1 MMERSGSILAADFGS
16 VNTRVVL
23 VDVVEGVYRLV
34 ARASGPSTVGF
45 PIDDASIGLRRMVD
59 EIGKRAGRTFY
70 DDAGEIVIPEG
81 MDRTGVEAFVTTATA
96 GRPMRVAII
105 GLVEDVSVASARR
118 VLSSSFVEVVSTI
131 TLEDG
136 RDEAGRMNE
145 LVLNRP
151 DLILIVGG
159 TDRGAVRALE
169 SMIAPI
175 RTALQVQDAAMRP
188 TILYAGNNKL
198 VSTIEAA
205 FNELATVLYADNV
218 RPRIDVENLDSAR
231 SQVTKA
237 FNSYNSRQRG
247 AFRNIKSSTGLVPTA
262 RGYALVA
269 EFIARTS
276 ERNVLAVDMGSA
288 TTVMIAAL
296 NGQVDTVVN
305 ANYGLGHGAPNLLK
319 QSGADAVL
327 DWLPFE
333 SSRRQA
339 ADYAQN
345 KASRPGSVPVN
356 IRDLYFEH
364 GLLRAGIQHLI
375 QSNRETWL
383 DVGKD
388 GPLENVD
395 LILAGGKGL
404 TGSGHPGWDLL
415 LIADAVQP
423 TGITEVEADPYG
435 LIPAIGAVATINSDA
450 AVHLLSNNDLDHLGT
465 IISLEGQPTVDR
477 WAARITVT
485 TDDGE
490 SYKQEMMGGE
500 LLLLPVRTGRSIT
513 LRIEAGRGLRVAGK
527 RSLKRRIEG
536 GKAGILIDARGR
548 ELVLPADAAERAIK
562 LPEWV
567 AQMAGIPA
575 HQIPQDW
582 LVPVSS
588 DGRLDALFDEALS
601 ADAGPSARDQR
612 VGPDDDDFF
621 DDVLSDPD
629 LETFDDDPFD
639 DLDELRSLS
648 G

>member
-118 VLSSSFVEVVSTI
+118 VLSSSFVEVVSSI

-188 TILYAGNNKL
+188 TILYAGNSKL
-198 VSTIEAA
+198 VSTIETA

-218 RPRIDVENLDSAR
+218 RPRIDVEYLDSAR

-269 EFIARTS
+269 EFIARTN

-327 DWLPFE
+327 KWLPFE

-345 KASRPGSVPVN
+345 KAARPGSVPVN

-375 QSNRETWL
+375 QSNRESWL
-383 DVGKD
+383 DVGKE

-562 LPEWV
+562 MPEWV

-648 G
+648 S